1 LDVELMEELARHG
14 YDVGA
19 ETRYPMLH
27 QLEIISPDDLITAV
41 TNAEA

>member
-1 LDVELMEELARHG
+1 LEVEVMEELARHG

-19 ETRYPMLH
+19 GTRYPMLH

>member
-1 LDVELMEELARHG
+1 LEVEVMEELARHG

-27 QLEIISPDDLITAV
+27 QLEIISPDDLITAE